1 MNASPTRG
9 DGAVAAT
16 SVQPIVL
23 AVGLGLIGVLFAW
36 LIERD
41 GRTAALLLTGVL
53 LGLTLYHAAFGFS
66 AAYRRLLV
74 HREVSGVLAQLLMLG
89 VATCLFAPILA
100 SGSVFDRP
108 VVGAVAPLGLQVA
121 VGAFLF
127 GVGMQLGGGCGSG
140 TLYAAGGG
148 STRMLFTLAAFVAGS
163 FWASLH
169 MPWWQRAPSSAPV
182 MLGELAGWPAAVGLQ
197 VAVLAVIAV
206 GLRAWGRRGPHAAP
220 SPGRPALRRILCGP
234 WSLAAAAVMLALLN
248 LLTLLLAGHPWTIT
262 WAFTLWGAKAAA
274 LLGWDP
280 GTASFWGGAFQQ
292 AKLNAGILEDVTSVM
307 DIGIVLGALC
317 AASLSGRFSPRLGL
331 CGRSLA
337 AAIIGGLAM
346 GYGARIAFGCNVGAF
361 FSGVAS
367 TSLHGWLWIA
377 AALPGNWLGVRLR
390 PLFGMAN

>member
-1 MNASPTRG
+1 MKASHARS
-9 DGAVAAT
+9 DGAVAAAG
-16 SVQPIVL
+16 VQPAVL
-23 AVGLGLIGVLFAW
+23 GVGLGLIGLLFAW
-36 LIERD
+36 LLQRD

-53 LGLTLYHAAFGFS
+53 LGMTLYHAAFGFA

-74 HREVSGVLAQLLMLG
+74 YREVSGVLAQLLMLG

-100 SGSVFDRP
+100 SGAVFDRP

-121 VGAFLF
+121 AGAFLF

-197 VAVLAVIAV
+197 VAVLGALAMA
-206 GLRAWGRRGPHAAP
+206 LRAWGRRRPHAAP
-220 SPGRPALRRILCGP
+220 RPGGSVLRRVLCGP
-234 WSLAAAAVMLALLN
+234 WSLAVAAVMLASLN
-248 LLTLLLAGHPWTIT
+248 LLTLMLAGHPWTIT

-280 GTASFWGGAFQQ
+280 ATASFWGGAFQQ

-317 AASLSGRFSPRLGL
+317 AASLSGRFAPRLGL
-331 CGRSLA
+331 SGRSLA
-337 AAIIGGLAM
+337 AAILGGLAM
-346 GYGARIAFGCNVGAF
+346 GYGARIAFGCNIGAF

-377 AALPGNWLGVRLR
+377 AALPGTWLGVRLR
-390 PLFGMAN
+390 PRFGMAN